1 MKITLNVNGIQF
13 ETDAAVSE
21 NLLSLMRRLGF
32 FSVKHGCET
41 GECGA
46 CTVLLD
52 GKPVNS
58 CVMLAAQA
66 EGHHIQT
73 VESLG
78 EHPIKGWKRSEG
90 LDPIQQ
96 AFVETGAIQCGYCT
110 PAQVLA
116 AKELLL
122 RNPNPSEAE
131 IREALSGVLCRCTG
145 YLKPVQAVLRA
156 AAVLRGETVEPTH
169 GSDVRAG
176 AIPAPTEWLSGE
188 GEGQDWA
195 RKRRFSGSGVPGGE
209 VMTGMRLMPR
219 ITVAPEAKSWSS
231 VGKPEIKVDAS
242 SWFRESQH
250 LLEILKYATCSCKS
264 SSQPDWSCPYQAD

>member
-1 MKITLNVNGIQF
+1 MKITLNVNGIKF

-41 GECGA
+41 GECGT

-52 GKPVNS
+52 GKPINS
-58 CVMLAAQA
+58 CVMLATQA
-66 EGHHIQT
+66 DGHQIQT

-78 EHPIKGWKRSEG
+78 EHPVKGWRRSEG

-96 AFVETGAIQCGYCT
+96 AFVESGAIQCGYCT

-122 RNPNPSEAE
+122 RNLNPSEAE

-145 YLKPVQAVLRA
+145 YIKPVQAVLRA
-156 AAVLRGETVEPTH
+156 AAVLRGETVEPIH
-169 GSDVRAG
+169 GSDVMAD
-176 AIPAPTEWLSGE
+176 AIPAPAEWLSGE
-188 GEGQDWA
+188 GGGF
-195 RKRRFSGSGVPGGE
+195 KRGNTDIRLWCSWERGE
-209 VMTGMRLMPR
+209 DRD
-219 ITVAPEAKSWSS
+219 A
-231 VGKPEIKVDAS
+231 VDAS
-242 SWFRESQH
+242 HHSR
-250 LLEILKYATCSCKS
+250 T
-264 SSQPDWSCPYQAD
+264 

>member
-145 YLKPVQAVLRA
+145 YIKPVQAVLRA
-156 AAVLRGETVEPTH
+156 AAVLRGETVEPIL
-169 GSDVRAG
+169 GSDVKAD
-176 AIPAPTEWLSGE
+176 AIPAPAEWLSGE
-188 GEGQDWA
+188 GQGAGLGEEMPI
-195 RKRRFSGSGVPGGE
+195 SGSWCSWERGE
-209 VMTGMRLMPR
+209 DRD
-219 ITVAPEAKSWSS
+219 AA
-231 VGKPEIKVDAS
+231 DAS
-242 SWFRESQH
+242 HHSR
-250 LLEILKYATCSCKS
+250 A
-264 SSQPDWSCPYQAD
+264 